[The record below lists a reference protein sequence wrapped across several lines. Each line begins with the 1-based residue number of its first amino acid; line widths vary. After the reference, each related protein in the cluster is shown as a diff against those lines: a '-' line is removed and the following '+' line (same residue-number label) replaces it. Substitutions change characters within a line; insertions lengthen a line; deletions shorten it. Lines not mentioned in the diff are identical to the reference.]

1 MTPLLDIVTMALEA
15 ARKAG
20 AEQADAL
27 LIEERS
33 LEVSLREGA
42 VEHIERAEGH
52 DLGLRVFVNKSQAI
66 VSTSKLDRTTVKEAA
81 QRAVDM
87 ARVAPEDPYAGLADE
102 ARLAR
107 EVPDLDLWDESEI
120 DEAELQALAKEAE
133 EEALAVEGVTKSSGA
148 GASAS
153 SRRVALGTSEG
164 FLKGYRRSGFGFSVS
179 VIAGNGTAMERDYDF
194 SSAVHLKDL
203 LPAATVGRQAG
214 ERAVKRLN
222 PRKVR
227 SQRVPIVYDRRIS
240 ASLIG
245 HLAAAISGPAVAR
258 GTSFLKDMLGKD
270 VFSPG
275 ITIIDDPLKRRGLGS
290 RPFDAEGLAVE
301 RTEIVSHGVLKSF
314 LLDQSSARQLN
325 LQPTGHASRG
335 TGSPPAPSPSNLF
348 LANGS
353 RTAEALM
360 KDIDSG
366 FYVTELLGMGVNG
379 VTGDYSRGA
388 TGFWIEKGA
397 LSYPVSEVTIAGNLK
412 DMFRAL
418 TQANDLEF
426 KMATNAPT
434 IRVEGMTVAGA

>member
-1 MTPLLDIVTMALEA
+1 MTRLFDIITMSLEA

-20 AEQADAL
+20 AEQADAV

-42 VEHIERAEGH
+42 VEHVERAEGH

-66 VSTSKLDRTTVKEAA
+66 VSMSKLDRTTINEAA
-81 QRAVDM
+81 QQAVDM
-87 ARVAPEDPYAGLADE
+87 ARVAPEDAYAGLADE

-107 EVPDLDLWDESEI
+107 QVPDLDLWDDREV
-120 DEAELQALAKEAE
+120 DERRLQALAKEAE
-133 EEALAVEGVTKSSGA
+133 EEALSVKGVTKSSDA

-179 VIAGNGTAMERDYDF
+179 VIAGDGTAMERDYDF
-194 SSAVHLKDL
+194 SAAVHFEDL
-203 LPAATVGRQAG
+203 LPAATVGRAAG
-214 ERAVKRLN
+214 ERAVERLN

-275 ITIIDDPLKRRGLGS
+275 ITIIDDPLKLRGLGS
-290 RPFDAEGLAVE
+290 RPFDAEGLAVA
-301 RTEIVSHGVLKSF
+301 RTEIVSQGVLKSF
-314 LLDQSSARQLN
+314 LLDQSSARQLG
-325 LQPTGHASRG
+325 LRPTGHASRG

-353 RTAEALM
+353 QTAEALM
-360 KDIDSG
+360 EDIDSG
-366 FYVTELLGMGVNG
+366 FYVTELLGMGVNA